1 MNLITGTL
9 IQQAGAQSF
18 RAGGLTIP
26 LPPLATA
33 VPEVHAAQTILGI
46 RPEDILLEPSARP
59 QASLSGE
66 IEVVEDLGA
75 DQILHMLVGA
85 QRIIVRTP
93 QGQTVKAD
101 SELTVHFPL
110 DRLHL
115 FVNDHRV
122 DWAGPAHASE

>member
-1 MNLITGTL
+1 MNAT
-9 IQQAGAQSF
+9 AGANLLVFSGLAF
-18 RAGGLTIP
+18 LNTHTTDRPALVPKADLTIR
-26 LPPLATA
+26 L
-33 VPEVHAAQTILGI
+33 V
-46 RPEDILLEPSARP
+46 PEDILLEPSARP

-101 SELTVHFPL
+101 GELTVHFPL

-115 FVNDHRV
+115 FVNDHLV